1 MAKGYVNPSFER
13 NSEKDKLI
21 ANGIEVDKRRSQ
33 LWQEQ
38 EQRRSEEMKKNYREL
53 LADQINEKYTR
64 NAVDKEIKI
73 KQQ

>member
-38 EQRRSEEMKKNYREL
+38 EQRRSEDMKKNYREL